1 MSLRGSVL
9 IVDDE
14 SYVRDSLATVLERHG
29 FEVRTAESG
38 DRALAEHELEGLDV
52 LVTDLKMPGMDGSE
66 LLAEVVEREPNL
78 PVVVLTG
85 HGTVSSAV
93 ECMRAG
99 AAEYLLK
106 PVQPEEMIL
115 ILERVMKEASQRR
128 ELDYLRSDGRAGRSE
143 GDPIG
148 ESDAWKEVVELVE
161 VVAPNDTPVL
171 LLGESGTGKEE
182 VARLIHRRSRRSAA
196 PIVAVNCAAIPGE
209 LFESELFGHR
219 RGAFTGAVS
228 DREGRFR
235 VAHRGTLLLDEI
247 DALPVTAQAKL
258 LRVIQEG
265 EFERVGDSR
274 PTKVDVRLICATNS
288 DLEAAVEAGR
298 FRADLFY
305 RINVMTIEVPPLRQ
319 RVEDIGLL
327 AEAFLRQANAR
338 LGRQIEGLA
347 EETLE
352 ILETY
357 HWPGNVRELRNV
369 IERGVLLE
377 RSETLRPGSLPGDV
391 AAGYESA
398 APEEVDGEDD
408 SESGSGPGSES
419 DGDGGDLNLR
429 RAAERAERKTLQAAL
444 AEAGGVKRKA
454 AELLGVDERNLAYH
468 LRKHGLMD

>member
-29 FEVRTAESG
+29 FDVRTAESG

-66 LLAEVVEREPNL
+66 LLTEVVEREPNL

-128 ELDYLRSDGRAGRSE
+128 ELDYLRSDGRAGRSQ

-182 VARLIHRRSRRSAA
+182 VARLIHRRSRRSSA

-219 RGAFTGAVS
+219 RGAFTGAVA

-305 RINVMTIEVPPLRQ
+305 RINVMTIEVPPLRE

-327 AEAFLRQANAR
+327 AEAFLREAKAR
-338 LGRQIEGLA
+338 LGRQIRGLA
-347 EETLE
+347 EETVE
-352 ILETY
+352 ILEAY

-377 RSETLRPGSLPGDV
+377 RSETLRPESLPGDV

-398 APEEVDGEDD
+398 TTEEDD
-408 SESGSGPGSES
+408 PEPGPAEDRDEER
-419 DGDGGDLNLR
+419 DGASGDLNLR
-429 RAAERAERKTLQAAL
+429 RAAERAERKTLEAAL
-444 AEAGGVKRKA
+444 AEADGVKRKA

-468 LRKHGLMD
+468 LRKHGLME

>member
-1 MSLRGSVL
+1 MTLRGSVL

-29 FEVRTAESG
+29 FDVRTAESG

-52 LVTDLKMPGMDGSE
+52 LVTDLKMPGMDGAE

-115 ILERVMKEASQRR
+115 ILERVMKEAGQRR
-128 ELDYLRSDGRAGRSE
+128 ELDYLRSDGRAGGSGR
-143 GDPIG
+143 DPLG
-148 ESDAWKEVVELVE
+148 ESDAWQEVVKLVE

-171 LLGESGTGKEE
+171 ILGESGTGKEE

-305 RINVMTIEVPPLRQ
+305 RINVMTIEVPPLRE

-327 AEAFLRQANAR
+327 AEAFLEQANAR
-338 LGRQIEGLA
+338 LGRQVEGLA

-352 ILETY
+352 ILEIY

-369 IERGVLLE
+369 VERGVLLE
-377 RSETLRPGSLPGDV
+377 SGSVLRPESLPADV
-391 AAGYESA
+391 AAGYEGSTA
-398 APEEVDGEDD
+398 EDREDEPER
-408 SESGSGPGSES
+408 GSG
-419 DGDGGDLNLR
+419 DLNLNLR
-429 RAAERAERKTLQAAL
+429 RAAARAERETLEAAL
-444 AEAGGVKRKA
+444 AEADGVKRKA